1 MPNSSYTDD
10 NIRTLE
16 GVEHVRLRPG
26 MYIGRLGNGNNPGDG
41 IYVLLKEIID
51 NSVDEFAAGYGKQ
64 IQITIENNTVSVRD
78 FGRGIPLGSVVNAV
92 SKLNTGAKFDDKVF
106 KKSVGLNGVGTKA
119 VNALSE
125 VFFISSFRD
134 GERSW
139 ARFERGVLK
148 DSGKDATTE
157 KNGTLVNFTP
167 DSLMFGEYAYNFDYV
182 ETMVKNYSYLKKG
195 LTLVFNGTPYKSENG
210 LLDLVNENLS
220 DEPLYPPIHLEG
232 EDIEIVLS
240 HCNAYGENIS
250 SFVNG
255 QNTRD
260 GGTHLAA
267 YREAI
272 AKTLKEFFK
281 KNYDPA
287 DCRQGVVGAI
297 SIQIQEPDFEA
308 QTKVKLSSTYTWK
321 KQVKGEL
328 EHGPTIRAFI
338 NDFVSKNLDNYLRMH
353 AEIVPVIEGKIKDS
367 QKEREEISGIQKKT
381 REKSKKASVYNRK
394 LRDCRYHLCD
404 KVAKDKE
411 ELKEQSSIFITEGDS
426 ASGTITKVRNANTQA
441 VFSLRGKPIN
451 CYKESRR
458 KVAENEELN
467 LLVSALGVENDLDDL
482 RYNNIIVAT
491 DADDDGMHIRM
502 LVLTFFMKYYPDLIR
517 RGHVHILQTPLFRV
531 RNKKETRYCYSVE
544 EKEAAIA
551 ALKTGVEITR
561 FKGLGE
567 ISSGEFV
574 DFIGEG
580 MRLDPVKLS
589 EEESISQILEF
600 YMGDN
605 TQDRHHPVCAPYVHL
620 GFCDLLSLLPS
631 VRDDQG
637 PLYGQEGDVL
647 LARRTAPA
655 GPGCHSDRPYQ
666 RHVAGPQRHRRDG
679 KERTVRAGHR
689 PGRDAQAGPQVED
702 RLPPDCQGGR
712 LPGLSGL
719 FRLGDQAHRLW
730 REI

>member
-1 MPNSSYTDD
+1 S
-10 NIRTLE
+10 LE
-16 GVEHVRLRPG
+16 GVQHVRMRPG

-41 IYVLLKEIID
+41 IYVLLKEIVD
-51 NSVDEFAAGYGKQ
+51 NSIDEFAMGFGKE
-64 IQITIENNTVSVRD
+64 IRITIRMNEVTVRD
-78 FGRGIPLGSVVNAV
+78 FGRGIPLDSVVKAV
-92 SKLNTGAKFDDKVF
+92 SILNTGGKFDDKVF

-125 VFFISSFRD
+125 NFYVCSFRD
-134 GERSW
+134 GESSW
-139 ARFERGVLK
+139 ARFERGELK
-148 DSGKDATTE
+148 ESGKGETRE
-157 KNGTLVNFTP
+157 KNGTLVTFTP
-167 DSLMFGEYAYNFDYV
+167 DSMMFGEYAYNMDYV
-182 ETMVKNYSYLKKG
+182 ESMVKNYSYLKKG
-195 LTLVFNGTPYKSENG
+195 LTLNLNGTAYKSENG

-281 KNYDPA
+281 KNYDPS

-297 SIQIQEPDFEA
+297 SIQIQEPNFEG
-308 QTKVKLSSTYTWK
+308 QTKTKLGSNYMWE
-321 KQVKGEL
+321 KQVHDESGALKTDI
-328 EHGPTIRAFI
+328 GPTIRSYV
-338 NDFVSKNLDNYLRMH
+338 NDFVAKNLDNYLRIH
-353 AEIVPVIEGKIKDS
+353 KEIVPVIEDKIKAS
-367 QKEREEISGIQKKT
+367 QQEREEISGIQKKT
-381 REKSKKASVYNRK
+381 RERNKRTNVYNRK
-394 LRDCRYHLCD
+394 LRDCRFHYND
-404 KVAKDKE
+404 KVTEKTQE
-411 ELKEQSSIFITEGDS
+411 NIENSSIFITEGDS
-426 ASGTITKVRNANTQA
+426 ASGTITKARNANYQA

-451 CYKESRR
+451 CYKESRK

-467 LLVSALGVENDLDDL
+467 LLISALGVEDDLENL

-531 RNKKETRYCYSVE
+531 RNKKENRYCYSPE
-544 EKEAAIA
+544 EKEKAIA

-567 ISSGEFV
+567 ISSDEFV
-574 DFIGEG
+574 HFIGPD
-580 MRLDPVKLS
+580 MRLDLVKLA
-589 EEESISQILEF
+589 EEESIADIMSF

-605 TQDRHHPVCAPYVHL
+605 TLERQNFIRANL
-620 GFCDLLSLLPS
+620 RSEEEL
-631 VRDDQG
+631 
-637 PLYGQEGDVL
+637 EDVN
-647 LARRTAPA
+647 
-655 GPGCHSDRPYQ
+655 
-666 RHVAGPQRHRRDG
+666 
-679 KERTVRAGHR
+679 
-689 PGRDAQAGPQVED
+689 
-702 RLPPDCQGGR
+702 
-712 LPGLSGL
+712 
-719 FRLGDQAHRLW
+719 
-730 REI
+730 I